1 MHSSET
7 SEKIQ
12 QFRVLVKRNSP
23 IFLGIHQSFYISE
36 RCSTNTISWYT
47 AFYCLH
53 FGNIISEK
61 ITIPMAKSETKKD
74 LFQIHLSNEER
85 APGCL
90 GDLLG
95 MKSCPVM
102 QGLFQKP

>member
-1 MHSSET
+1 
-7 SEKIQ
+7 
-12 QFRVLVKRNSP
+12 
-23 IFLGIHQSFYISE
+23 
-36 RCSTNTISWYT
+36 
-47 AFYCLH
+47 
-53 FGNIISEK
+53 
-61 ITIPMAKSETKKD
+61 MAKSETKKD